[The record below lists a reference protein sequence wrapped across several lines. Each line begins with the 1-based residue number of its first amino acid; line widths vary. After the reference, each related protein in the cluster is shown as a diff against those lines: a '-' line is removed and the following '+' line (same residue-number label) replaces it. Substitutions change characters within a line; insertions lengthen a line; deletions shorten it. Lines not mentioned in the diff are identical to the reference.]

1 MGIGKHSHESI
12 NIRPYTEREKTTGFK
27 RKNIFACL
35 FSVHHTISSSRHEQ
49 VLINSRDKRIVSAK
63 TGFKIFKENK
73 KIYYCFVKFCY
84 QFLAFAKTSPH
95 EISRSF

>member
-1 MGIGKHSHESI
+1 MGIGKHSRESI
-12 NIRPYTEREKTTGFK
+12 NIWSYIEREKTTGFK

-35 FSVHHTISSSRHEQ
+35 FSVHHTINLPRHEQ
-49 VLINSRDKRIVSAK
+49 VLINSRDKHIVLAK

-84 QFLAFAKTSPH
+84 QFLAFLKTSSH
-95 EISRSF
+95 EISQSF